1 MAKQPPKITLSPSR
15 DIPLDRLFLSQS
27 NVRRVKAGVSID
39 ALADDIARRTLL
51 QSLNVRPELDEAGQ
65 ETGRYEIPAG
75 GRRFRALELLAKQ
88 KRLARNAP
96 VPCVVRGAANDI
108 LAEEDS
114 LAENV
119 RREQL
124 HPLDEFRG
132 MQAMIDKGAGVEE
145 IAAHFHMTPAG
156 VRQRLR
162 LASVSPKLHEL
173 YAEDAMTLDQLMAF
187 TVTEDHERQVALWDQ
202 LEHSYDKSPRFIRQ
216 KLTEN
221 SVRAQDK
228 RAAFVGIDAYVEAGG
243 SVVRD
248 LFESDNG
255 GWLTDPALLDRLVD
269 AKLETEGERILA
281 EGWKWVSTSID
292 LPLDATRGM
301 RTIDREEVAMTEEE
315 EARLAALDA
324 EGEELGTEWV
334 DVSDVPDEV
343 HARLDAI
350 NAEIGVLVDRPQ
362 RFDPADMAIAGA
374 FVSID
379 RDGSVR
385 VERGFA
391 KPEDEPE
398 AEGAET
404 ERPPASGGDV
414 QSAEPGGN
422 GATGDTFPGTDD
434 DEPEALK
441 PLPDRLVSDLTAWRT
456 LALQDAFAQNP
467 AIAFAAVLHAL
478 VLGCFY
484 AYSSETCVQVSANR
498 VYFSNAPTNLRDC
511 PPAHAIDTRAAEWKD
526 RLPQSDKEVWDYL
539 LTLDGAE
546 QAKLFAHCASVCVNA
561 QAEVVPKYDNGRVS
575 AHGIARRIA
584 HSDILA
590 RAVGLDVVAAGWRPT
605 AGGYFRSVT
614 KPRILADVIEARGE
628 QFAQMIDHLK
638 KADMAREAERLLEE
652 ANWLPEPMRTPGLD
666 DDELEPAE
674 GDGGVAALPGL
685 PGEDASES
693 GDGDAELPVAAE

>member
-1 MAKQPPKITLSPSR
+1 MARQASKITLSPSR

-27 NVRRVKAGVSID
+27 NVRRVKAGMSID

-51 QSLNVRPELDEAGQ
+51 QGLNVRPELDAAGE

-75 GRRFRALELLAKQ
+75 GRRFRALELLVKQ
-88 KRLARNAP
+88 RRLAKNAP
-96 VPCVVRGAANDI
+96 IPCVVRAASNEV

-132 MQAMIDKGAGVEE
+132 MQAMVDKGAGVEE
-145 IAAHFHMTPAG
+145 IAAHFHMSTAG

-187 TVTEDHERQVALWDQ
+187 TVSEDHERQVALWDQ

-269 AKLETEGERILA
+269 EKVEAEGERILA

-292 LPLDATRGM
+292 LPLDATRGL
-301 RTIDREEVAMTEEE
+301 RAIDREEIAMTEEE

-324 EGEELGTEWV
+324 EGEELGTEWA

-350 NAEIGVLVDRPQ
+350 NAEIGALVDRPQ

-379 RDGSVR
+379 HDGSVR
-385 VERGFA
+385 IERGFV
-391 KPEDEPE
+391 KPGDEPE
-398 AEGAET
+398 EEALEGD
-404 ERPPASGGDV
+404 RPPVSEGDVRSVESGGK
-414 QSAEPGGN
+414 
-422 GATGDTFPGTDD
+422 GDMSSGTHD

-456 LALQDAFAQNP
+456 LALQDAFAQDP
-467 AIAFAAVLHAL
+467 VTAYAAVLHAL

-484 AYSSETCVQVSANR
+484 AYSHGTCVQVSANR
-498 VYFSNAPTNLRDC
+498 VYFTDAPTNLGDC
-511 PPAHAIDTRAAEWKD
+511 PPAQAIDARAAAWKE
-526 RLPQSDKEVWDYL
+526 RLPQSDKDVWDYL
-539 LTLDGAE
+539 LTLDSDE
-546 QAKLFAHCASVCVNA
+546 QAKLFAHCASLCVNA
-561 QAEVVPKYDNGRVS
+561 QAEMISKYDNGRVS

-584 HSDILA
+584 HSDTIA
-590 RAVGLDVVAAGWRPT
+590 RAVGLDVVASGWRPT
-605 AGGYFRSVT
+605 VDGYFRSVT
-614 KPRILADVIEARGE
+614 KLRILADVTEARGH

-638 KADMAREAERLLEE
+638 KADMAREAERLVEE
-652 ANWLPEPMRTPGLD
+652 TRWLPEPMRTPGLD
-666 DDELEPAE
+666 DIEP
-674 GDGGVAALPGL
+674 DGEADSA
-685 PGEDASES
+685 
-693 GDGDAELPVAAE
+693 GDADLPVAAE